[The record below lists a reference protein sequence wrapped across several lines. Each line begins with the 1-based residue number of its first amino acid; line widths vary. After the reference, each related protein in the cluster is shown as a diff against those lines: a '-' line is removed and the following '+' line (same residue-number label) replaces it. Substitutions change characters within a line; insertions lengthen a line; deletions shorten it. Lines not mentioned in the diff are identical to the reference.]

1 MLPSEWRE
9 DACILLFLAVFVSA
23 WYNKL
28 HPTDRTIKN
37 DLIRKKII
45 LFLLQD
51 DVPLFVRF
59 GVHQLKDFANRQNQI
74 NSILWTHREQDAP
87 NKNKKRQQW
96 TCTSTTGVILE
107 L

>member
-1 MLPSEWRE
+1 MLVFYFFLPCSSVLGTTNY
-9 DACILLFLAVFVSA
+9 ILLIGQS
-23 WYNKL
+23 
-28 HPTDRTIKN
+28 KN

-87 NKNKKRQQW
+87 DNNKKRQQW